1 MCDFTVLCTNVQYVP
16 EQTDWATCET
26 NRTSSN
32 VINLGIYVNLAF
44 GQYELQTSP
53 FPPFVMIELNQ
64 FEPDINRAQV
74 WKAIKVV
81 PTIDGNMNICLCSRL
96 HAHCSEQK
104 QFILKHHEIH
114 KLPANPNYN
123 NRGIPKVHVHKQLLN
138 RILPGGRT

>member
-1 MCDFTVLCTNVQYVP
+1 
-16 EQTDWATCET
+16 
-26 NRTSSN
+26 
-32 VINLGIYVNLAF
+32 
-44 GQYELQTSP
+44 
-53 FPPFVMIELNQ
+53 MIELNQ

-123 NRGIPKVHVHKQLLN
+123 NRGIPMFTYTHNYSTEFCHVDGPKVRTPICLDALINPLANCGTTKQA
-138 RILPGGRT
+138 